1 MCSADGVCATHSNRK
16 NNYSYQKKELR
27 SEAGRGSW
35 FGGTGMGVGVRSV
48 CLPSGRARGVNGE
61 MIGDRKTNILESWSV
76 RKWSFLKK
84 LVPAR
89 RRRFD
94 EERRWPLRQR
104 DWWRRVRK
112 TLAVKS
118 RNKCIPNATPCAVPS
133 SAVPV
138 SYAKAH
144 GIGQQE
150 ERFS

>member
-76 RKWSFLKK
+76 RKWSATQRHM
-84 LVPAR
+84 VSGSR
-89 RRRFD
+89 RRD
-94 EERRWPLRQR
+94 S
-104 DWWRRVRK
+104 VR
-112 TLAVKS
+112 A
-118 RNKCIPNATPCAVPS
+118 ATATGMPFW
-133 SAVPV
+133 
-138 SYAKAH
+138 K
-144 GIGQQE
+144 G
-150 ERFS
+150 